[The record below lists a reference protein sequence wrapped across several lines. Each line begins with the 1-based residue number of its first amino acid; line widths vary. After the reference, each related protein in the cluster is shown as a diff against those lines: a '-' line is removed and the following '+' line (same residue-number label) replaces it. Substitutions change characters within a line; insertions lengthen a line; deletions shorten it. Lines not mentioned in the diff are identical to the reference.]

1 MTVVAWSDR
10 RMRAGYFFGPFGGL
24 VGLPDVRPGVDTDG
38 LSPEVQ
44 EKRDIVGRRVL
55 LVKLEAAR
63 QWPVQAPNLYPDEA
77 SVVKM
82 LARPGQTH
90 RGWWLT
96 PKAIVQN
103 VLTPK
108 GSTFEDWTTLSGATL
123 PAGGYVET
131 VDGLAVHSVNPDY
144 DGDEWRY
151 QSRPVPISPYGGPVT
166 VSMYGR
172 AYIGK
177 TAEVRVKWVIDE
189 SGSEIPGGGSTSV
202 AASTT
207 VDSGTLPRLVLTLNP
222 PGGAHGLMIQTR
234 RFAVMANPA
243 VTWTADAG
251 PWSYGEGCDRAFI
264 HDVRSSLQEA
274 QGPGGLQRESLTFTV
289 SEVG

>member
-1 MTVVAWSDR
+1 
-10 RMRAGYFFGPFGGL
+10 MRAGYFFGPFGGL

-82 LARPGQTH
+82 LARPGQSH

-108 GSTFEDWTTLSGATL
+108 GSTFEDWT
-123 PAGGYVET
+123 
-131 VDGLAVHSVNPDY
+131 
-144 DGDEWRY
+144 
-151 QSRPVPISPYGGPVT
+151 
-166 VSMYGR
+166 
-172 AYIGK
+172 
-177 TAEVRVKWVIDE
+177 
-189 SGSEIPGGGSTSV
+189 
-202 AASTT
+202 
-207 VDSGTLPRLVLTLNP
+207 
-222 PGGAHGLMIQTR
+222 
-234 RFAVMANPA
+234 
-243 VTWTADAG
+243 
-251 PWSYGEGCDRAFI
+251 
-264 HDVRSSLQEA
+264 
-274 QGPGGLQRESLTFTV
+274 
-289 SEVG
+289 